1 MVGYGD
7 IEQRSFFAVF
17 LGLLCFT
24 VFRYASLYIV
34 ILIIMLSI

>member
-24 VFRYASLYIV
+24 VFRYASLYIL
-34 ILIIMLSI
+34 ILITISSI